1 MTMGMPVGFDLDLL
15 RSFVAIAEER
25 SFTRAA
31 ARVGRTQSAVS
42 LQMQRLEGVLGQTVI
57 VRGKGGSVELNPEGQ
72 YLLGRARELLALN
85 DDIMR
90 SLHATPVHGTIRL
103 GIAEELSAR
112 YLPQILDRF
121 SHAAPAVEVEV
132 AVAASCFLALKLK
145 SGELD
150 LALLRAGLE
159 PRQWPAVEI
168 WRSPMRWVTSDTHR
182 QHLRDPLPLSI
193 SPADCPWRPSE
204 FSECLWYGMVM
215 RALEQ
220 GGRNYRVVS
229 TSTTTQGQ
237 MAAAQAGL
245 AVTNTLA
252 DDRLAEGLRI
262 VRADEG
268 LPELPEC
275 RYLMLIAREP
285 RQPATDMLAAQV
297 SEVFGGTAR
306 RAPRPPSAQA
316 ITG

>member
-1 MTMGMPVGFDLDLL
+1 MSMGIPVGFDLDLL
-15 RSFVAIAEER
+15 RSFVAIAEEK

-57 VRGKGGSVELNPEGQ
+57 VRGKGGSIELNQDGQ

-90 SLHATPVHGTIRL
+90 SMRAAPVHGTVRL
-103 GIAEELSAR
+103 GFPAELSAR
-112 YLPQILDRF
+112 FLPRILDRF
-121 SHAAPAVEVEV
+121 AHVAPAVEVEV
-132 AVAASCFLALKLK
+132 EIAASCLLALKLK
-145 SGELD
+145 DAELD
-150 LALLRAGLE
+150 LALVREGLE

-168 WRSPMRWVTSDTHR
+168 WRSPLTWITSDTHL
-182 QHLRDPLPLSI
+182 QHLRDPLPLSV
-193 SPADCPWRPSE
+193 SPAHCPWRPE
-204 FSECLWYGMVM
+204 LSECQWHSFVI

-220 GGRNYRVVS
+220 GGRRYRVVS
-229 TSTTTQGQ
+229 TSATTQGQ

-252 DDRLAEGLRI
+252 DDALPEGLRQ

-268 LPELPEC
+268 C
-275 RYLMLIAREP
+275 RSY
-285 RQPATDMLAAQV
+285 
-297 SEVFGGTAR
+297 
-306 RAPRPPSAQA
+306 PSAV
-316 ITG
+316 TSC